1 MTRATPLSPPSRPA
15 YVLVTGTS
23 TGVGKTI
30 ATAAM
35 AVELSRAG
43 LRVGVVKPV
52 QTGTGGTEPSDASVV
67 RSLTDLDHVC
77 ELASMPDPLAPDTA
91 ARLRGTTTTTVAE
104 LAEQIA
110 AGSADLDVV
119 LVEGSGGVLVRLDTD
134 GGTLLDLGAALLRW
148 DFAVTAVIVTTLSLG
163 TLNHT
168 ELTARALAAAGLKT
182 EGLVVG
188 STPTELGLAETCNRT
203 ELPRVTGLRVL
214 AELPAGAGS
223 LAPEAFRAA
232 ARGWF
237 DGLADAVT
245 QSAAQR

>member
-1 MTRATPLSPPSRPA
+1 MTSPTRAS

-30 ATAAM
+30 ATAAI
-35 AVELSRAG
+35 AVTLTRAG

-52 QTGTGGTEPSDASVV
+52 QTGADGPEQSDASVV
-67 RSLTDLDHVC
+67 RRLTDLDDVR

-91 ARLRGTTTTTVAE
+91 ARLRGATTTTVAE

-110 AGSADLDVV
+110 AGSAELDVV
-119 LVEGSGGVLVRLDTD
+119 LVEGAGGVLVRLDTD
-134 GGTLLDLGAALLRW
+134 GGTLLDLGVALLRA
-148 DFAVTAVIVTTLSLG
+148 DCSVTAVIVTTLTLG

-168 ELTARALAAAGLKT
+168 ELTARALEAAGLET
-182 EGLVVG
+182 AGLVVG
-188 STPTELGLAETCNRT
+188 STPTELDLAETCNRT

-223 LAPEAFRAA
+223 MAPEAFRGAA
-232 ARGWF
+232 PGWF
-237 DGLADAVT
+237 DGLAGAVAR
-245 QSAAQR
+245 SAGQR